1 MMSIPN
7 ILTLLRIFLTPIFI
21 ICLFSEIFGA
31 QLWALVI
38 FIVASITDAYDGYFA
53 RKNDMVTDTGR
64 FLDPL
69 ADKILLSSA
78 FISFSIMGLI
88 DIWMV
93 ALIIFRDLFVTG
105 LRVLMSRKG
114 LIMITSKIA
123 KSKTGVQVGIIIFTL
138 LFLSL
143 KGFNWILLEDYLIF
157 INEYKY
163 EWTVF
168 CSYYHIYFC
177 RIYNGFPIS
186 FLGVMALY
194 FSCFA

>member
-1 MMSIPN
+1 MMAIPN
-7 ILTLLRIFLTPIFI
+7 ILTVMRIFLTPIFI
-21 ICLFSEIFGA
+21 ICLFSDFFGA
-31 QLWALVI
+31 QLWALII

-157 INEYKY
+157 INEYKLVY
-163 EWTVF
+163 YLTMITVIF
-168 CSYYHIYFC
+168 TVYTGYTYIQEN
-177 RIYNGFPIS
+177 RKAIQEIMN
-186 FLGVMALY
+186 
-194 FSCFA
+194 